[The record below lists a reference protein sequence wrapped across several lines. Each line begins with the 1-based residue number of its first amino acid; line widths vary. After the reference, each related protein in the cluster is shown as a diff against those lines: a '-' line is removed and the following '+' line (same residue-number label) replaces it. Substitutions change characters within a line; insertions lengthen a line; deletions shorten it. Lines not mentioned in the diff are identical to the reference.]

1 MTRGVGG
8 HSPANVTTHL
18 KGVHFPAK
26 KQDLVK
32 LAKKNGADKEVLDE
46 IERMPDQE
54 YASVAEIMKA
64 YGQNH

>member
-1 MTRGVGG
+1 MTRGVDG

-18 KGVHFPAK
+18 KVVHFPAK
-26 KQDLVK
+26 KQDLIK
-32 LAKKNGADKEVLDE
+32 LAKQNGAAREVLEE

-64 YGQNH
+64 YGKSH